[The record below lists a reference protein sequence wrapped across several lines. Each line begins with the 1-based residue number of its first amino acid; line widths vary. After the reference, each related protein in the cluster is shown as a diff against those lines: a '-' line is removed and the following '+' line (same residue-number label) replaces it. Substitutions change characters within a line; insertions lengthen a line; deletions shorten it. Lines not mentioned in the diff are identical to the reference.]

1 MNIHSIYDFL
11 NIPNLELGIVI
22 VLAISITLLFVCRW
36 IDYLL
41 PFWVLRK
48 NNKKGQDSPE
58 YTPKISVVIPANNQ
72 VQALYHNLETILKQD
87 YPNFEVVIVD
97 ESENTETKDLIE
109 KLQRE
114 YKNLRKTFVPQT
126 FRNICKRKFS
136 ITLGVRAAR
145 GEWVVLTNPQCIP
158 NSNQW
163 LSSFAIHFNKETD
176 VVLGC
181 ANYTN
186 TPSVFTI
193 YKRLRWTIMGLR
205 AVSWHKPFWGDA
217 CNMAFRKSA
226 FIESDGYAESL
237 GAVGGEA
244 EMLIKAISKGKNTRY
259 NLFEA
264 NYVNEECPH
273 VPILK
278 LSEIA
283 QRETIRYCKGRVHL
297 FLLRQGLATF
307 ALYTSF
313 MFIALGWMIFAM
325 KSVIFSTYDMDNIYT
340 DVALLVITMLHVI
353 IPSLFIKL
361 GMNKISPLSFTI
373 RHFYFDLILPIN
385 NLYLKVRRWQLR
397 KDFKCR

>member
-48 NNKKGQDSPE
+48 NNKKGQDSSE

-87 YPNFEVVIVD
+87 YPNFEVIIVD

-109 KLQRE
+109 KLQME

-126 FRNICKRKFS
+126 FRNVCKRKFS

-193 YKRLRWTIMGLR
+193 YKRLKWTIMGLR
-205 AVSWHKPFWGDA
+205 AVSWHKPFGGDA

-283 QRETIRYCKGRVHL
+283 QRETIRYCKKRVHL